1 MIKVQCEICKQTLE
15 APNELAGKK
24 AQCPGCR
31 APITVPTQ
39 KQPRST
45 AATSSA
51 AGSPTIA
58 ATNVNANAWTGPLPG
73 VNPNATSPAVF
84 GVGPT
89 GPTEQQPVQQIQNS
103 PPLAYAHDCRL
114 GFAAVM
120 SFFLPGM
127 GQIFKRQIT
136 RAFMIQGAIALL
148 MILSVVLNVVYK
160 MLELTGNQV
169 APLALIAACVL
180 GLIAVAIW
188 TWQIY
193 DASR

>member
-24 AQCPGCR
+24 AQCPSCR

-39 KQPRST
+39 KESRPSAATTSTVGGSTT
-45 AATSSA
+45 AAA
-51 AGSPTIA
+51 NGS
-58 ATNVNANAWTGPLPG
+58 ANAGAVPLPG
-73 VNPNATSPAVF
+73 VSPNAASPPII

-89 GPTEQQPVQQIQNS
+89 GPMAQQPIQQTQS
-103 PPLAYAHDCRL
+103 PSVSYAHDCRL
-114 GFAAVM
+114 GVAAVM
-120 SFFLPGM
+120 SFFLPGL

-136 RAFMIQGAIALL
+136 RAFMILGAIALL
-148 MILSVVLNVVYK
+148 TILSIVLNVVYK

-169 APLALIAACVL
+169 APLALIAAGVL
-180 GLIAVAIW
+180 GVIAVAIW